1 MFDKDTLIVTYDAKR
16 GEPRGGR
23 SKSADP
29 KALGLGDCVNCT
41 LCVQV
46 CPTGIDIRNG
56 LQYECIS
63 CAACIDVCDEV
74 MDKVGYPRGLIRY
87 STENALEQGW
97 GRKDILRQV
106 LRPRVLIYT
115 AILAAVV
122 IALVAS
128 LALRTPFKVD
138 IVRDRATLARLVDG
152 NQIENVYRIQ
162 VMNATEKP
170 QTFQIAVEDLTG
182 LQIVSDKSVTV
193 DGAQSLWVPVQLRL
207 PYGSAKSGSHTI
219 HFRVASPGVGEVRE
233 KSIFMVPR

>member
-1 MFDKDTLIVTYDAKR
+1 MLAVQTNNATYTGGGQSEQQLAMAR
-16 GEPRGGR
+16 IRAVEFGR
-23 SKSADP
+23 STVVAATNGISAQYLPDG
-29 KALGLGDCVNCT
+29 AQIGLLPERSAGFLVADLPLSDSVS
-41 LCVQV
+41 V
-46 CPTGIDIRNG
+46 
-56 LQYECIS
+56 
-63 CAACIDVCDEV
+63 AA
-74 MDKVGYPRGLIRY
+74 
-87 STENALEQGW
+87 
-97 GRKDILRQV
+97 
-106 LRPRVLIYT
+106 
-115 AILAAVV
+115 LAAVV

-219 HFRVASPGVGEVRE
+219 QFRVASPGVGEVRE